1 MIPSSTIAT
10 IIDLFIEVVL
20 WYSIFIYLFC
30 QEEKKKKILI
40 YCPTIIIG
48 WVIGAILNDFF
59 GAMVIT
65 GLVYMLLLYVLF
77 FKTFPS
83 IRCINKILLFVVI
96 EKIIAF
102 FTNFPVNIAGLYEFH
117 QHIFWILFS
126 EIFEMLLSILFF
138 NKIYPIIL
146 NNLLFEKANKEIFIT
161 LLSYKTTIALYY
173 IYMHHTGKYNHFLLI
188 TFLIITLS
196 TVILGVVFVILKKY
210 FDARYKE
217 QLSQQQL
224 NSMVQYTEVIERNQL
239 QLRRFKHDYKNILL
253 AMITMVEENKI
264 DELKQYMASLTEYSQ
279 HHLTQSIEQYRDL
292 HNIRHQ
298 LLKSMITMKLMELD
312 SLNISFTFECLEP
325 IEQLAID
332 DFDLVRMVG
341 ILLDNAKEYI
351 QEIGTGHVN
360 FLIIKTDELIEI
372 SIANT
377 YLSDDKSIE
386 HFKEMHYSSKS
397 GHDGLGLSNIEE
409 IKQKYDNIFIQYEKN
424 DTFTVKIILLNHEG
438 R

>member
-1 MIPSSTIAT
+1 MLINATIAD
-10 IIDLFIEVVL
+10 IISLFIDVFL
-20 WYSIFIYLFC
+20 LYFTFFFLFC
-30 QEEKKKKILI
+30 KNIKKSKLVL
-40 YCPTIIIG
+40 YLPTIIIG
-48 WVIGAILNDFF
+48 CLFGMLLNDFF
-59 GAMVIT
+59 KAIT
-65 GLVYMLLLYVLF
+65 LTSFFYYLFLYKIFLKKRYNF
-77 FKTFPS
+77 ND
-83 IRCINKILLFVVI
+83 INEILLFLII
-96 EKIIAF
+96 ESIITF
-102 FTNFPVNIAGLYEFH
+102 LVNFPINVSGYSELH
-117 QHIFWILFS
+117 RHIVWIPFAELLEIIITIIIFRKINLALFKD
-126 EIFEMLLSILFF
+126 IFS
-138 NKIYPIIL
+138 NT
-146 NNLLFEKANKEIFIT
+146 ASKEIFLI
-161 LLSYKTTIALYY
+161 LISTTFAINAYFM
-173 IYMHHTGKYNHFLLI
+173 YMYHTNTYSGLILVSLFLL
-188 TFLIITLS
+188 TMVTIIL
-196 TVILGVVFVILKKY
+196 VLVFIFFKKY

-341 ILLDNAKEYI
+341 ILLDNAKEYL